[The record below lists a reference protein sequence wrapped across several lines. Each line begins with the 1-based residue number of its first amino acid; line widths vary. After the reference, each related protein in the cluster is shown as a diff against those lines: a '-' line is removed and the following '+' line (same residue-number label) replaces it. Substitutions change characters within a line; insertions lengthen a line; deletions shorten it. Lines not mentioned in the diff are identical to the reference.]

1 VTNSDDPTRSSALR
15 PLRHLLEAMD
25 ADIARLYVEL
35 GISGVRTRFTM
46 ALIRLHH
53 LGPMTI
59 RDLAAQIEVTHSAM
73 SQSVTAMRQHGLVT
87 TTRGGDGRTRVV
99 ALTDRGRRAVPLLEA
114 EWRATEAAFAELESE
129 LPYPLTQVVRDM
141 TAALDR
147 RPFHDRLLDHFDLDR
162 PDHPDG
168 DR

>member
-1 VTNSDDPTRSSALR
+1 MSSVDPTRSGALR

-25 ADIARLYVEL
+25 ADIARLYAEHGVA
-35 GISGVRTRFTM
+35 GVRTRFTM

-59 RDLAAQIEVTHSAM
+59 RDLAGQIEVTHSAM

-87 TTRGGDGRTRVV
+87 TSPGEDGRTRVV
-99 ALTDRGRRAVPLLEA
+99 ALTERGRRLVPLLEA
-114 EWRATEAAFAELESE
+114 EWRATEAAIAELESE

-141 TAALDR
+141 TAALVR
-147 RPFHDRLLDHFDLDR
+147 RPFYNRLLDHLDE
-162 PDHPDG
+162 PDG